1 MNFRM
6 ETRRDSGTGETL
18 SFYAGRIYRITTE
31 RSSVEVSGKEKKN
44 INAARTLEYS
54 VCMEN
59 TGAVSARY
67 VYAAM

>member
-6 ETRRDSGTGETL
+6 ETRRDSGGAGESL
-18 SFYAGRIYRITTE
+18 SFYAGRIYRVTTE
-31 RSSVEVSGKEKKN
+31 RSSAEVSGKEKN
-44 INAARTLEYS
+44 INAARILEYS

-67 VYAAM
+67 VYTAM